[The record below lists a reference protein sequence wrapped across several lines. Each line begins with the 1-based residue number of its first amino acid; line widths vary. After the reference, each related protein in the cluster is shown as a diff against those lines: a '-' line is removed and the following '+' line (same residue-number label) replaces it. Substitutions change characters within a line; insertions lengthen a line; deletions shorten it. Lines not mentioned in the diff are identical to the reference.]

1 MSLSGRT
8 IGFVAVRL
16 LSLVVVQVFGWHALL
31 ARSEAAV
38 TAAVLALRQEFA
50 ALRRQIG
57 RPRPSWSDRAVLSA
71 LTRVLPRN
79 LGKHRVAALV
89 TSLALRRRLVA
100 RPLDVSAPVRRA
112 LLR

>member
-1 MSLSGRT
+1 M

-16 LSLVVVQVFGWHALL
+16 LYLVMVRVFGWLALL

-38 TAAVLALRQEFA
+38 TAEVLALRHEVA
-50 ALRRQIG
+50 VLRRQIG

-79 LGKHRVAALV
+79 LGKHRVAMPATL
-89 TSLALRRRLVA
+89 LAWHRRLVA
-100 RPLDVSAPVRRA
+100 RPWRYPHRPSGRCCIE
-112 LLR
+112 